1 LYKKMRSPL
10 ISLLIGIT
18 LGISGCDH
26 IQGEQLDESDLDPS
40 GIPAGPGVFTGRSGE
55 WKVLGR

>member
-1 LYKKMRSPL
+1 MRSPL